1 MTDRTLA
8 LLEEQVKKHRA
19 LAKLCHDPKIRED
32 HEKAAA
38 ELEGF
43 VAQGCGEHRVE
54 CFGIGFEFHLRAEFR
69 AADLSRSDN
78 AERCR
83 EEWQAA

>member
-19 LAKLCHDPKIRED
+19 LAKLCRDPKIRED

-43 VAQGCGEHRVE
+43 
-54 CFGIGFEFHLRAEFR
+54 LRQM
-69 AADLSRSDN
+69 RS
-78 AERCR
+78 EEKGR
-83 EEWQAA
+83 EKC